1 MIQARILIIDDNAA
15 VLQSL
20 QLVLKSSFS
29 KVAAMNE
36 PNLIPA
42 IIKDGNIDVVLLDMN
57 FDAGRLD
64 GKEGLFWLDYIKHQ
78 SGLQHPPAVVLITA
92 FGDVAL
98 AVESLKK
105 GADDFLQKPWDN
117 AQLIRKIAEALEARN
132 RHDGTGQHPLVD
144 PSAREPADPQENAIT
159 RELVDIKDV
168 ERAHIIWAME
178 ENGGKIALAARA
190 LGISRQTLY
199 RKLKQYGL
207 S

>member
-29 KVAAMNE
+29 KVAAVNE

-117 AQLIRKIAEALEARN
+117 AQLIRKIAEALEERN
-132 RHDGTGQHPLVD
+132 RHTGTSQHPLVD
-144 PSAREPADPQENAIT
+144 PLTRGPVDPQEKVLT
-159 RELVDIKDV
+159 HELVDIKDV
-168 ERAHIIWAME
+168 ERAHIVRAME

-199 RKLKQYGL
+199 RKMKQYGL